1 MTGNPVGAGH
11 AATPLVDLRD
21 VVKAYPSPAGEFV
34 ALRGVDLE
42 VEGGEFVAVIGKS
55 GSGKSTLINAIAGID
70 RPTSG
75 EVRVAGTAVH
85 ALDEN
90 AVAAWRGEHLG
101 VIFQFFQLLP
111 TLTLLENVV
120 LPMEFAR
127 RGSARERR
135 DRARA
140 LLERVEMGDHAHK
153 LPSGVSGGQQQRV
166 AIARAL
172 ANNPALIVA
181 DEPTGSLD
189 SRTSETVFQLFEEL
203 VDGGTTILMV
213 THDDALASRADRVV
227 LIVDGEIVESYVRS
241 ALEGVSERDL
251 VDVTARL
258 DPQIHPAGAT
268 IYSQAD
274 PATHF
279 YIVVRGALEV
289 VRSGRVVESIGP
301 GQYFGEQ
308 ELVRGKPRL
317 DTVRVAASGDA
328 SLLALDAEVF
338 RRLATDNQLASGAI
352 AKVARRQVDADTVRK
367 AVPGRVNLAGH
378 VAKHTY
384 GPAEPILAPDRFIVV
399 LEGAVE
405 VMVGAELDRR
415 YREGRWF
422 GSTAEGTADLR
433 AGPDGATAA
442 SISLARYARI
452 VATTGLPDEH
462 LAILVADSVP
472 K

>member
-1 MTGNPVGAGH
+1 MERPLGSTGSVS
-11 AATPLVDLRD
+11 PLVDLRD
-21 VVKAYPSPAGEFV
+21 VVKAYPTPAGDFL
-34 ALRGVDLE
+34 ALKGVDLE
-42 VEGGEFVAVIGKS
+42 VETGEFVAVIGKS

-75 EVRVAGTAVH
+75 EVRVAGTAVQD
-85 ALDEN
+85 LDEN
-90 AVAAWRGEHLG
+90 AVAAWRGRHLG

-111 TLTLLENVV
+111 TLTLVENVM

-135 DRARA
+135 DRALT

-227 LIVDGEIVESYVRS
+227 LIVDGEIVEAYVRS
-241 ALEGVSERDL
+241 ALAGISERDL

-258 DPQIHPAGAT
+258 DPQIHPPGAT
-268 IYSQAD
+268 IYAQGDA
-274 PATHF
+274 AAHF
-279 YIVVRGALEV
+279 FIVVRGALEI
-289 VRSGRVVESIGP
+289 VRSGRVVEAIGP
-301 GQYFGEQ
+301 GQHFGEQ
-308 ELVRGKPRL
+308 ELLHGKPRL

-328 SLLALDAEVF
+328 SLLALDGDVF

-352 AKVARRQVDADTVRK
+352 AKVVRRQVDADTVRR
-367 AVPGRVNLAGH
+367 ATPEGVDLAGH
-378 VAKHTY
+378 VARRRY
-384 GPAEPILAPDRFIVV
+384 EPGEPIEEPDRFFVV
-399 LEGAVE
+399 LAGE
-405 VMVGAELDRR
+405 VDVMAGEERDRR
-415 YREGRWF
+415 YRAGRWF
-422 GSTAEGTADLR
+422 GTAAVGIADLR
-433 AGPDGATAA
+433 AGADGATVA

-452 VATTGLPDEH
+452 VAAAGLPDEH
-462 LAILVADSVP
+462 LALLVADSLS